1 MQGTNTNTIL
11 IVILI
16 LVVAGLGFF
25 WYTNRTADVD
35 TNDGA
40 SLQVNL
46 GGNGSD
52 SYK

>member
-25 WYTNRTADVD
+25 WYANRTADVD
-35 TNDGA
+35 DANEA

-46 GGNGSD
+46 GGD
-52 SYK
+52 DRATDK